1 MTTNKL
7 KVSDLLAET
16 EADNT
21 SLVEQEIGER
31 VEEREDYLD
40 IDIHRPI
47 LDSFWAVSDNE
58 L

>member
-40 IDIHRPI
+40 IRACRPI
-47 LDSFWAVSDNE
+47 PDSFWAVSDDE

>member
-40 IDIHRPI
+40 IRACRPI
-47 LDSFWAVSDNE
+47 PDSF
-58 L
+58 